1 MTVARATIC
10 VLVDNPGELELA
22 EAWLADNTRSL
33 ALVSGPGGCGCCVV
47 EWDIEGPE
55 SVIATLPPHLSA
67 GSSWASG
74 SEA

>member
-1 MTVARATIC
+1 MTGNRATIC
-10 VLVDNPGELELA
+10 VLLDNAGELELA
-22 EAWLADNTRSL
+22 EAWLAEHASTLTRLSE
-33 ALVSGPGGCGCCVV
+33 PGGCGCCVM

-67 GSSWASG
+67 GSSWSSG